1 MSTFWMMVVA
11 KPYLR
16 EDPEK
21 IESRGYKWFLEWQ
34 ERCITKEKLD
44 DIRRITGCYIV
55 LSDAQPEFNRPD
67 PFYYIQGTFWAV
79 NQATFLVQKML
90 CERQTEK
97 LERLEEKLESIRLGE
112 KWNKN

>member
-21 IESRGYKWFLEWQ
+21 IENPYSAKNFKEWH
-34 ERCITKEKLD
+34 ERTVNKDKLD
-44 DIRRITGCYIV
+44 EIRRLTGCYIV
-55 LSDAQPEFNRPD
+55 LYDAQPEYNRPD

-79 NQATFLVQKML
+79 NQATFLIQKMQ
-90 CERQTEK
+90 CEIQAEK
-97 LERLEEKLESIRLGE
+97 LERLEEKLDNYKKMLYH
-112 KWNKN
+112 